1 MNLGSSSERQ
11 SLYERLAQWVLIE
24 GNRLLIAAGVTA
36 GTFALTLGLI
46 ASGTLSVNPRSPIE
60 SILGSGVVAGLFS
73 LISVTL
79 SINQLVS
86 SRVFGGLDTFQQKFE
101 GGNDLRN
108 RIAEIAEHT
117 SPPIDAAE
125 FISFIGETLR
135 EQVIALRDEHDRGG
149 EEIDEEIASYVDDL
163 AEYAEPV
170 REVSNEMPPEKIIL
184 TLAGPEFPR
193 YLNRTDDLRSGR
205 YEELTDGERE
215 RLDSIANLVSA
226 ITVFRQYFKT
236 IALHQELA
244 QLSRQFV
251 FIGFPAVMV
260 ALLAPL
266 LYKSNPAAV
275 LVPHALPLIMSVSLT
290 VVVTPLVL
298 LMVYMLRIAT
308 IFMYTVSVAPF
319 VPPAEW

>member
-1 MNLGSSSERQ
+1 MNLNYGSGGQ
-11 SLYERLAQWVLIE
+11 SLPQRLAQWVLIG
-24 GNRLLIAAGVTA
+24 GNRLLITAGVA
-36 GTFALTLGLI
+36 VGTFVLTWSLI

-79 SINQLVS
+79 TINQLVS
-86 SRVFGGLDTFQQKFE
+86 SRVFGGLDTFQEKFE

-108 RIAEIAEHT
+108 RVAEIADHP
-117 SPPIDAAE
+117 SPPIEAAE

-135 EQVIALRDEHDRGG
+135 GQAVALRNDRDRDDR
-149 EEIDEEIASYVDDL
+149 ELNEAIDSYVDDMV
-163 AEYAEPV
+163 EYAAPV
-170 REVSNEMPPEKIIL
+170 REVSTEMPPEEVIL
-184 TLAGPEFPR
+184 TLAGPDFAR

-205 YEELTDGERE
+205 YEELTDEERE
-215 RLDSIANLVSA
+215 RLDSIASLLSA

-266 LYKSNPAAV
+266 LYKSNPAAT
-275 LVPHALPLIMSVSLT
+275 LAPYSLPLIMSVSLT
-290 VVVTPLVL
+290 VVVIPLVL

-308 IFMYTVSVAPF
+308 IFRYTVSVAPF
-319 VPPAEW
+319 SPPVEW

>member
-1 MNLGSSSERQ
+1 MNFDSVVGRESR
-11 SLYERLAQWVLIE
+11 YARLAQWALIE
-24 GNRLLIAAGVTA
+24 GDRLLITAGVSA
-36 GTFALTLGLI
+36 ATFALTWTLI

-79 SINQLVS
+79 TINQLVS
-86 SRVFGGLDTFQQKFE
+86 SRVFGGLDTFQEKFE

-108 RIAEIAEHT
+108 KIAEISGHP

-125 FISFIGETLR
+125 FIAFIGETLG
-135 EQVIALRDEHDRGG
+135 EQAVALRDERDRDD
-149 EEIDEEIASYVDDL
+149 EEMGEEIASYVDDL
-163 AEYAEPV
+163 VEYAQPV
-170 REVSNEMPPEKIIL
+170 REVSNEMSPETVIL
-184 TLAGPEFPR
+184 TLAGPDFAQ

-205 YEELTDGERE
+205 YEELTDAESD
-215 RLDSIANLVSA
+215 RLDSIAHLLSA
-226 ITVFRQYFKT
+226 LTVFRQYFKT
-236 IALHQELA
+236 ISLHQELA
-244 QLSRQFV
+244 RLSRQFV

-275 LVPHALPLIMSVSLT
+275 LVPYSLPLIMSASLT

-308 IFMYTVSVAPF
+308 IFRYTVSVAPF